1 MTLPAEREALTASAD
16 AQNLPEPDFSDEALA
31 GDSGPVQEWGVEQ
44 SMAGWT
50 PRQEILQIETPLFSE
65 EVSTLPRKLT
75 PSTSRKEQA
84 VDVPWTVAYDAEAEL
99 KQGAT
104 VPGEGTLGSAQG
116 TGRLFALLGG
126 SMSSD
131 EDSLVESRRSVEVEE
146 AAELV
151 GESPEEITDLAPVED
166 LLALDVSSY
175 KRPDDGYVYFRISI
189 ARRGEGVLPPLGKDV
204 LLIQDCSE
212 SMTPAKLNNCKEGL
226 HRWLDWLNEEDRFN
240 LVGFREGTYMF
251 DNEWQRADA
260 GTKARAR
267 FFIEEM
273 ESRGKTDVYQSLQE
287 VLGVVGSADRPVL
300 GILITDGRPTL
311 GTVDSSDII
320 EQFTQRNGGELAV
333 FTVGGGRRVNRF
345 LLDLLSYNNRG
356 DAYVV
361 RQRHD
366 IPDALER
373 LAQDLSRP
381 VLTDLRFHF
390 SGIADSEVYP
400 QSLPH
405 LFLDRS
411 LVLYGRAPLGE
422 SLAFQVRGEA
432 GVEEYDMVFYVDLA
446 AAREGADDLRTHWAW
461 HRIYDLIGDH
471 IETRDDAVVEEIRRT
486 AQRYGLV
493 VPYAEH
499 FGLQ

>member
-1 MTLPAEREALTASAD
+1 
-16 AQNLPEPDFSDEALA
+16 
-31 GDSGPVQEWGVEQ
+31 
-44 SMAGWT
+44 
-50 PRQEILQIETPLFSE
+50 
-65 EVSTLPRKLT
+65 
-75 PSTSRKEQA
+75 
-84 VDVPWTVAYDAEAEL
+84 VAYDAEAEL